1 MSIENLRNALRRDAP
16 QLCKIYWDTL
26 APRLIPPFTR
36 KEPSRTFN
44 DPVWRSITL
53 SEVPSTLLTLPLMQR
68 LRFVRQLGVAH
79 LLYPGAHHSRLEHSL
94 GCAHAAGLMFDSL
107 SRSAQTQLSEPA
119 VMRELI
125 VCAALLHDCGHVV
138 FSHAGEKV
146 IDAVFDCEWKHIRKV
161 IGDWLPPIFPNL
173 DFANLGQENALGSG
187 AAELATLMFLLSE
200 NFVHFMNNL
209 PLTGFTAEASVR
221 IMVSFIV
228 GRPPKELIIDNHK
241 AMHVYLAHIVSG
253 DMDADKLD
261 YVARDAFYAGLPVS
275 VDTSRLLDQL
285 KAVHAVETTPG
296 VQELRL
302 GFSADGPTA
311 YHLFGMAPAGISA
324 LELFVFTRS
333 HLFDRIY
340 CHHKVNA
347 AELQIEEIIGVWVA
361 VYMKAGADAFIYMQ
375 DLYSQVGDDG
385 FLSMILYC
393 PFHDSSR
400 RFNVQPEL
408 METLQRK
415 VRNFIERKLPQRA
428 MAIFSNSLAEGH
440 PDKEFF
446 QRQLAGIFQK
456 ESDRQKLYSSLRDY
470 LVKMG
475 QEADISICPAKPNP
489 VKENPDILL
498 ASEAHQT
505 LRKVNT
511 QFNVEQL
518 ANAYRDVKQ
527 TNWIFCQSEKRIYVA
542 VAAVCYFYDK
552 YDIILGDQ
560 TFEKAK
566 LSTLKVIEC
575 MKRVN
580 SESIK
585 STLLAYESSADKRI
599 LHMSPELA
607 AQMLPESG
615 GHESNAM
622 IQNLIEKING
632 LSVPH
637 AYYSYVLPAF
647 MILKYILKYAEC
659 NWGKVKFTNEDEFQ
673 EDFVKFLKSNC
684 EFFKIHEH
692 EDKASGN
699 TDVVVT
705 IPRSDDFFQV
715 IELKNTSYSL
725 KAAFERHAGQPA
737 AYAADPSLSPVS
749 FLFTTFTDRASQTK
763 LGNAVDIYTGK
774 SENTKHL
781 IICVGLMNNAGV
793 PSQKG
798 RHNRAVS
805 PLPSGAK

>member
-1 MSIENLRNALRRDAP
+1 MSIEELRIALRRDAP
-16 QLCKIYWDTL
+16 RLCKIYWDTL
-26 APRLIPPFTR
+26 APRLITRFTR

-53 SEVPSTLLTLPLMQR
+53 SEIPSTLLTLPLMQR

-107 SRSAQTQLSEPA
+107 SLSAQPQLSEPA

-146 IDAVFDCEWKHIRKV
+146 IDAVFDVEWKRIRKI

-173 DFANLGQENALGSG
+173 GFANQGQENALGSG

-200 NFVHFMNNL
+200 NFVQFMNNL

-228 GRPPKELIIDNHK
+228 GRPPKELIIDDHK

-285 KAVHAVETTPG
+285 KAVYAVETTPG
-296 VQELRL
+296 VKAL
-302 GFSADGPTA
+302 GLEFSAEGPAA

-347 AELQIEEIIGVWVA
+347 AELQIEELIGLWVGA
-361 VYMKAGADAFIYMQ
+361 YLKAHDDSFIFMQ

-385 FLSMILYC
+385 FLSMMLYC
-393 PFHDSSR
+393 PFHDSSIN
-400 RFNVQPEL
+400 FDAQPALVESL
-408 METLQRK
+408 KHK
-415 VRNFIERKLPQRA
+415 VRQFIERKLPQRA
-428 MAIFSNSLAEGH
+428 MAIFSNSLTEGH

-456 ESDRQKLYSSLRDY
+456 ESDRQNLYSSLRDY
-470 LVKMG
+470 LVEMD

-489 VKENPDILL
+489 VKENPDILI

-527 TNWIFCQSEKRIYVA
+527 TNWIFCQPEKRIYVA
-542 VAAVCYFYDK
+542 VAATCYFYDK

-560 TFEKAK
+560 AFEKAK
-566 LSTLKVIEC
+566 LSTLKVIEY
-575 MKRVN
+575 MKKLNR
-580 SESIK
+580 EFTK
-585 STLLAYESSADKRI
+585 PTLLAYESSADRRI
-599 LHMSPELA
+599 LHMSRELA
-607 AQMLPESG
+607 TQMLPEFG
-615 GHESNAM
+615 VHEFNTM
-622 IQNLIEKING
+622 IQRLIEKINS

-637 AYYSYVLPAF
+637 AYYSYIIPSFRV
-647 MILKYILKYAEC
+647 LKYILNYAQC
-659 NWGKVKFTNEDEFQ
+659 NWGNVKFANESAFQ
-673 EDFVKFLKSNC
+673 KDFVKFLKLYC
-684 EFFKIHEH
+684 EFFKIHDH
-692 EDKASGN
+692 EDKATGT
-699 TDVVVT
+699 TDVVIT
-705 IPRSDDFFQV
+705 DPRNDNFSQV
-715 IELKNTSYSL
+715 IELKNTSSSL
-725 KAAFERHAGQPA
+725 STVFKRYAGQSA
-737 AYAADPSLSPVS
+737 AYAADSSLSPVS
-749 FLFTTFTDRASQTK
+749 FLFTTFTDKASQTK
-763 LGNAVDIYTGK
+763 LSNAVDIYTGE

-781 IICVGLMNNAGV
+781 IICVGLMNEAGA